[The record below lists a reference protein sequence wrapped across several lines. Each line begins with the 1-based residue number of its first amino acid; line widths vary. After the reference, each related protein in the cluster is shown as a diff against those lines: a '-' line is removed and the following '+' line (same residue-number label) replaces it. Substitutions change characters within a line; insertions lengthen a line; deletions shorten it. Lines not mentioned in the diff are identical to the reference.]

1 MAIQNFVAGGF
12 YGKLGDIVG
21 QRWRNKRT
29 MRIHVIPDD
38 PKTPEQLANR
48 SQFGTAVSL
57 AQVALNLGKGD
68 PIWADPDIPEFPKR
82 VGVAKTRLQQELT
95 EGEAYPIMPDNTQ
108 FSRIF
113 ANLHLQHSM
122 GKTNFRLLTDGV
134 PPGDLNESSLTY
146 NLYYRCFNL
155 STNQWE
161 YKYTQETGLSPS
173 LDRLPFSMPFY
184 ISFPVGSFV
193 LGIDIYPHESAS
205 GPSFIPWQNITE
217 ELPVERHVEGVSS
230 GAEVDGQYRIAY
242 YEADYPLWFTPETIL
257 GAADVYTGGAIHTVD
272 DIVEWDYLGGLL
284 WRARAP
290 QNPTYQWPSGT
301 LFYGIEREVNYTNF
315 KLLTIMPGREW

>member
-29 MRIHVIPDD
+29 LRVHVIPDD

-68 PIWADPDIPEFPKR
+68 PIWDDPDVPEFPKR

-95 EGEAYPIMPDNTQ
+95 EGESYPIMPDNTQ

-113 ANLHLQHSM
+113 SDLYLQHTT
-122 GKTNFRLLTDGV
+122 GRTNFRLFTNGV
-134 PPGDLNESSLTY
+134 PPGDLNASSLTY
-146 NLYYRCFNL
+146 NLYRRCFNL

-161 YKYTQETGLSPS
+161 YQYTQAVGLSPS
-173 LDRLPFSMPFY
+173 VDHLPFSTPFY

-205 GPSFIPWQNITE
+205 GPSFIPWQAINET
-217 ELPVERHVEGVSS
+217 LPIQRYVEGEFTN
-230 GAEVDGQYRIAY
+230 AEVVGGYRTAY
-242 YEADYPLWFTPETIL
+242 FTADYPLWFTPETIL
-257 GAADVYTGGAIHTVD
+257 GPADVRVGGTIQTVD
-272 DIVEWDYLGGLL
+272 DIVEWDYLGNLL

-290 QNPTYQWPSGT
+290 QNATYQWPTGT
-301 LFYGIEREVNYTNF
+301 LFYGIEREKEYQNF
-315 KLLTIMPGREW
+315 TLTTIMEGVEW